1 MQYPSIGFSGPN
13 FTTGGLMMREKDMI
27 NLRKAIELAE
37 NARRKGNHPF
47 GAVLADADG
56 EIILEAENTVVG
68 DRDITAHAE
77 TNLVRQA
84 SKIFESDYLAKCT
97 IYASTEPCP
106 MCAGAIFWG
115 NIRRVVFALSESSL
129 YEMIGDESDDV
140 LILPCR
146 EVFTKGKKAIEV
158 FGPALEQEARKVHIG
173 FWN

>member
-1 MQYPSIGFSGPN
+1 MD
-13 FTTGGLMMREKDMI
+13 EKDMI
-27 NLRKAIELAE
+27 NLRRAIDLAE
-37 NARRKGNHPF
+37 NARRQGNHPF
-47 GAVLADADG
+47 GAVLADEDG
-56 EIILEAENTVVG
+56 KIILEAENTVVG

-84 SKIFESDYLAKCT
+84 CKIYESDTLAKCT

-106 MCAGAIFWG
+106 MCAAAIFWG

-129 YEMIGDESDDV
+129 YEIIGDESDDV

-146 EVFTKGKKAIEV
+146 EVFRQGKKTIEV
-158 FGPALEQEARKVHIG
+158 LGPTLEEEAIKVHIG